1 MDKNPST
8 ATVKTPSSN
17 FTGDVWMNPVSGGD
31 GVWTPAGEEHFH
43 GGTAENMMCHY
54 AILDASGDGEATTWL
69 EPVTD
74 EQYLAAH
81 RTAGV

>member
-1 MDKNPST
+1 VSIATET
-8 ATVKTPSSN
+8 ADSP
-17 FTGDVWMNPVSGGD
+17 
-31 GVWTPAGEEHFH
+31 H
-43 GGTAENMMCHY
+43 
-54 AILDASGDGEATTWL
+54 ILDASGDGEATTWL

>member
-1 MDKNPST
+1 MDKNPGT

-17 FTGDVWMNPVSGGD
+17 FT
-31 GVWTPAGEEHFH
+31 
-43 GGTAENMMCHY
+43 
-54 AILDASGDGEATTWL
+54 GDGEATTWL

-81 RTAGV
+81 STAGV